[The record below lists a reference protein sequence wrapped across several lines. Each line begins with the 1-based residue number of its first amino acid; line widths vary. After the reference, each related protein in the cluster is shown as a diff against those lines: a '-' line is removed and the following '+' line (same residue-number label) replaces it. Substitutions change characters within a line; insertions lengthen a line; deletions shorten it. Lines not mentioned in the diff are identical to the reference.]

1 MKLLEVNNLR
11 TSFIVDGGVVQAVRG
26 VSLSVDAGQ
35 AVGIVGE
42 SGCGKSV
49 SMLSLMRLLPD
60 NAKVSADSI
69 MFEDIDISKEK
80 NKYFRKLRGDQ
91 IGMIFQDSMT
101 SLNPLLTIGRQLCE
115 PLQIHQG
122 MRPMQARKRALEMLE
137 LVEMTN
143 PMRRLKQ
150 YPFELSGGM
159 RQRVMIAMA
168 LSCNP
173 KLLIAD
179 EPTTALDVTISA
191 QILELMR
198 DLQKK
203 LSTSIIMITH
213 NLAVV
218 ANMCSFIY
226 VFYGGV
232 VVEKGSIQDIF
243 RNAMHPYTI
252 GLLNCVPSSQLR
264 EKKTLIPIVGTPP
277 DLLNPPS
284 GCPFTDRCNRAM
296 RVCREH
302 APAGYK
308 LSDSHTVRC
317 HLLHPHA
324 KECGLHG

>member
-1 MKLLEVNNLR
+1 MKLLEVNNLQ

-26 VSLSVDAGQ
+26 LSLSVDAGQ

-49 SMLSLMRLLPD
+49 SMMSLMRLLPD
-60 NAKVSADSI
+60 NARMTADSI
-69 MFEDIDISKEK
+69 LFEGVDIL
-80 NKYFRKLRGDQ
+80 NKSNSYYRKLRGDK

-101 SLNPLLTIGRQLCE
+101 SLNPLLTIGQQLCE
-115 PLQIHQG
+115 PLQMHQG
-122 MRPMQARKRALEMLE
+122 MRPMQARKHALEMLK
-137 LVEMTN
+137 LVEITN
-143 PMRRLKQ
+143 PERRLKQ

-159 RQRVMIAMA
+159 RQRVMIAIA

-198 DLQKK
+198 DLQEK

-213 NLAVV
+213 NLGVV

-226 VFYGGV
+226 VLYGGI
-232 VVEKGSIQDIF
+232 VVEQGNIHDIF
-243 RNAMHPYTI
+243 KNATHPYTI
-252 GLLNCVPSSQLR
+252 GLLNCVPSSHMGGQKR
-264 EKKTLIPIVGTPP
+264 LIPIEGTPP
-277 DLLNPPS
+277 DLINPPP
-284 GCPFTDRCNRAM
+284 GCPFTDRCSRAM
-296 RVCREH
+296 RVCREYM
-302 APAGYK
+302 PMEYR
-308 LSDSHTVRC
+308 LSNSHIVRC
-317 HLLHPHA
+317 HLLHPFA

>member
-11 TSFIVDGGVVQAVRG
+11 TSFTVDGGVVQAVRG
-26 VSLSVDAGQ
+26 VSLSVEAGQ

-49 SMLSLMRLLPD
+49 SMMSLMRLLPD
-60 NAKVSADSI
+60 NAKITADSI
-69 MFEDIDISKEK
+69 MFEGIDISKKK
-80 NKYFRKLRGDQ
+80 NKYFRNLRGGQ

-101 SLNPLLTIGRQLCE
+101 SLNPLLTISQQLCE

-143 PMRRLKQ
+143 PERRLRQ

-213 NLAVV
+213 NLGVV

-226 VFYGGV
+226 VLYGGI
-232 VVEKGSIQDIF
+232 VVEKGNIQDIF
-243 RNAMHPYTI
+243 KNATHPYTI
-252 GLLNCVPSSQLR
+252 GLLNCVPSSNIN
-264 EKKTLIPIVGTPP
+264 EKKALVPIVGTPP
-277 DLLNPPS
+277 DLINPPP

-296 RVCREH
+296 RLCREH
-302 APAGYK
+302 VPAEYR
-308 LSDSHTVRC
+308 LSETHTVSC
-317 HLLHPHA
+317 HLLHPSA
-324 KECGLHG
+324 KECGLHA

>member
-1 MKLLEVNNLR
+1 MKKLLEVTNLR
-11 TSFIVDGGVVQAVRG
+11 TSFSVDDGLVQAVRG
-26 VSLSVDAGQ
+26 VSLSVDEGQ
-35 AVGIVGE
+35 AVGVVGE

-60 NAKVSADSI
+60 NARMTADSI
-69 MFEDIDISKEK
+69 SFDGIDLTNKK
-80 NKYFRKLRGDQ
+80 NRYFRKLRGDQ

-101 SLNPLLTIGRQLCE
+101 SLNPLLTTGKQLCE
-115 PLQIHQG
+115 PLQMHQG
-122 MRPMQARKRALEMLE
+122 MRPMQARKRALEMLR

-143 PMRRLKQ
+143 PERRLKQ

-191 QILELMR
+191 QILDLMR

-213 NLAVV
+213 NLGVV

-226 VFYGGV
+226 VLYGGI

-243 RNAMHPYTI
+243 REATHPYTI
-252 GLLNCVPSSQLR
+252 GLLNCVPSSLGER
-264 EKKTLIPIVGTPP
+264 KKLVPIVGTPP
-277 DLLNPPS
+277 DLINPPP

-296 RVCREH
+296 RICREYM
-302 APAGYK
+302 PDQYM